1 MHAWSATYLTNTM
14 EPPNKGQVGDNQ
26 LNSAVV
32 SFV

>member
-14 EPPNKGQVGDNQ
+14 EPPNKGQVGDN